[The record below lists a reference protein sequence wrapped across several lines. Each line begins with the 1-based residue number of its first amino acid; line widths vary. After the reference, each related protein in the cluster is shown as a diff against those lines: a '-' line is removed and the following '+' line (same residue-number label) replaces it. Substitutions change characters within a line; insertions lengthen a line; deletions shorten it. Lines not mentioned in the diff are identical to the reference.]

1 MGLLAGAFVTAAVL
15 LTVGGLAKLRDPLP
29 LVRAMRAMRL
39 PLSPFVVRSFAA
51 AETTI
56 GGAAVVNGSRLLAA
70 AVAASYLAFSVF
82 VLVAL
87 LRGGALSSCG
97 CFGRVDTPATR
108 LHVAV
113 TAGLAAVAVAVAVR
127 PTASARE
134 LLAGHPGD
142 GAALLATS
150 AALTAVV
157 YLAIAVHP
165 RLVAVR
171 LTSRP

>member
-1 MGLLAGAFVTAAVL
+1 
-15 LTVGGLAKLRDPLP
+15 
-29 LVRAMRAMRL
+29 
-39 PLSPFVVRSFAA
+39 
-51 AETTI
+51 
-56 GGAAVVNGSRLLAA
+56 LAA

-87 LRGGALSSCG
+87 VRGSVLSSCG

-157 YLAIAVHP
+157 YLALAVHP

-171 LTSRP
+171 LASRP